1 MKKLKRILF
10 FLLTTVFFNSFSQNL
25 DRQKKLKESEKS
37 IYEVFKNITKTDQQ
51 YVVLHYT
58 PQEVKNFYLE
68 TNLRVIKL
76 YIDKG
81 LLTEDS
87 LNVYSR
93 KLYKS
98 IRTGI
103 HLTCLHTI
111 KRYPELFFNE
121 EFISYIENKINQ
133 NLFDKRLLKGC
144 LDYYY
149 TLTNW
154 YKFHPDSK
162 EHVLIKKFNFQ
173 YDDLFYEALRRWGIE
188 ESTLNHEAITF
199 IGH

>member
-1 MKKLKRILF
+1 MKNTLLF
-10 FLLTTVFFNSFSQNL
+10 TMLTLAFFSFSQKVE
-25 DRQKKLKESEKS
+25 RQKKLRECEKS

-68 TNLRVIKL
+68 TNLKVIKL

-98 IRTGI
+98 IRKGI

-111 KRYPELFFNE
+111 KRYPDLFFNE

-154 YKFHPDSK
+154 YKFHPESK
-162 EHVLIKKFNFQ
+162 EYELVKRFDHQ

-188 ESTLNHEAITF
+188 ESTLNHDAITF